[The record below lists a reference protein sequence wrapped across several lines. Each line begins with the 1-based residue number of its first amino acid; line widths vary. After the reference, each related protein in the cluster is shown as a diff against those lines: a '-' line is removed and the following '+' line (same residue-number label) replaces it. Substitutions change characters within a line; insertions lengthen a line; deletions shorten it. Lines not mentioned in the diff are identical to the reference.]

1 MPGEAEHS
9 GGYPIPYERRGIVTT
24 TLEGKTVLITGSA
37 ERAGR
42 QFALRFAAAG
52 AAVVVNHWKQAALAD
67 ATVELIR
74 AEGGE
79 ATAIE
84 ADVSDT
90 SQARMLVERTVDW
103 RGDLSVLIHNASS
116 LRPREFE
123 DVTEADFDASFD
135 INIRG
140 PFFLSQAAA
149 AVMQKQGH
157 GRIIALVGN
166 STNEAWPNLIPHSL
180 SKTAL
185 IRLMEQ
191 LAVALSPTVQCNAV
205 APTQFFRSDDGA
217 NDALRRYRGEP
228 LVEGDTYRVGTRYEF
243 RNGDADDV
251 AETLLFLSTCSPYL
265 TGTVIRLDGGKAL
278 Y

>member
-1 MPGEAEHS
+1 MQHQ
-9 GGYPIPYERRGIVTT
+9 
-24 TLEGKTVLITGSA
+24 LDGKTVLITGAA

-42 QFALRFAAAG
+42 QFARRFAAAG
-52 AAVVVNHWKQAALAD
+52 AAVAVNHWCQPELAEE
-67 ATVELIR
+67 TVDLIR
-74 AEGGE
+74 AEGGV

-84 ADVSDT
+84 ADVSDP
-90 SQARMLVERTVDW
+90 SQARSLVERTFSW
-103 RGDLSVLIHNASS
+103 RSDLSILIHNASS
-116 LRPREFE
+116 LRAKEFE
-123 DVTEADFDASFD
+123 EVTEDDFDAAFG

-149 AVMQKQGH
+149 DVMQKQGH

-166 STNEAWPNLIPHSL
+166 STNEAWPNLIPHSV

-191 LAVALSPTVQCNAV
+191 LAVALSPRIQCNAV
-205 APTQFFRSDDGA
+205 APTQFFRSDDGT

-228 LVEGDTYRVGTRYEF
+228 LAEGDTYRVGTRYEF

>member
-1 MPGEAEHS
+1 MSLTPFRLDGQ
-9 GGYPIPYERRGIVTT
+9 
-24 TLEGKTVLITGSA
+24 TVLITGSA

-42 QFALRFAAAG
+42 EFARRFAESG
-52 AAVVVNHWKQAALAD
+52 AAVVVNHYRQPELAEE
-67 ATVELIR
+67 TVESIR
-74 AEGGE
+74 SFGGE
-79 ATAIE
+79 AIAIDS
-84 ADVSDT
+84 DVSDPAA
-90 SQARMLVERTVDW
+90 ARALVEQTVAW

-116 LRPREFE
+116 LRAKEFE
-123 DVTEADFDASFD
+123 DVTIDDFDHSFGV
-135 INIRG
+135 NIRG
-140 PFFLSQAAA
+140 PFFLSQRAAE
-149 AVMQKQGH
+149 VMKAQGH

-166 STNEAWPNLIPHSL
+166 STNEAWPNLIPHAV

-228 LVEGDTYRVGTRYEF
+228 LVEGDSYRVGTRYEF

-251 AETLLFLSTCSPYL
+251 AEMLLFLSTCTPYL
-265 TGTVIRLDGGKAL
+265 TGTVIRMDGGKAL

>member
-1 MPGEAEHS
+1 M
-9 GGYPIPYERRGIVTT
+9 YPRLDGR
-24 TLEGKTVLITGSA
+24 TVLITGAA

-42 QFALRFAAAG
+42 EFARRFAAAG
-52 AAVVVNHWKQAALAD
+52 AAVAVNHWKQPELAEE
-67 ATVELIR
+67 TVELIR
-74 AEGGE
+74 SAGGD
-79 ATAIE
+79 AIAIE

-90 SQARMLVERTVDW
+90 AQARSLVDRTLAW

-116 LRPREFE
+116 LRAKEFE
-123 DVTEADFDASFD
+123 DVTEDDFDAAFG

-140 PFFLSQAAA
+140 PFFLSQEAAK
-149 AVMQKQGH
+149 VMRKQGH

-191 LAVALSPTVQCNAV
+191 LAVALSPAVQCNAV
-205 APTQFFRSDDGA
+205 APTQFFRSDDGT

>member
-1 MPGEAEHS
+1 MDH
-9 GGYPIPYERRGIVTT
+9 R
-24 TLEGKTVLITGSA
+24 LDGKTVLITGAA

-42 QFALRFAAAG
+42 EFARKFASAG
-52 AAVVVNHWKQAALAD
+52 AAVVVNHWKQEDLAQE
-67 ATVELIR
+67 TVELI
-74 AEGGE
+74 AADGGV
-79 ATAIE
+79 ATAVE
-84 ADVSDT
+84 ADVSDP
-90 SQARMLVERTVDW
+90 SQAKSLANQAEAW

-116 LRPREFE
+116 LRAKEFE
-123 DVTEADFDASFD
+123 DVTEDDFDAAFG

-149 AVMQKQGH
+149 KIMKKQGH

-166 STNEAWPNLIPHSL
+166 STNEAWPNLIPHGV

-205 APTQFFRSDDGA
+205 APTQFFRSDDGT

-228 LVEGDTYRVGTRYEF
+228 LVAGDTYRVGTRYEF
-243 RNGDADDV
+243 RNGDAHDV

>member
-1 MPGEAEHS
+1 MNP
-9 GGYPIPYERRGIVTT
+9 R
-24 TLEGKTVLITGSA
+24 LEGKTVLITGAA

-42 QFALRFAAAG
+42 EFARRFAAAG
-52 AAVVVNHWKQAALAD
+52 AAVVVNHWNQSALA
-67 ATVELIR
+67 AETVELIR
-74 AEGGE
+74 SEGGE
-79 ATAIE
+79 ATALE
-84 ADVSDT
+84 ADISNPAE
-90 SQARMLVERTVDW
+90 SRMLVERTLQW
-103 RGDLSVLIHNASS
+103 HGDLSVLIHNASS
-116 LRPREFE
+116 LRAKEFE
-123 DVTEADFDASFD
+123 DVTEDDFDHSFGV
-135 INIRG
+135 NIRG

-149 AVMQKQGH
+149 KVMQRQGH

-191 LAVALSPTVQCNAV
+191 LAVALSPTIQCNAV
-205 APTQFFRSDDGA
+205 APTQFYRSDDGT

-228 LVEGDTYRVGTRYEF
+228 QVDGDTYRVGTRYEF

-251 AETLLFLSTCSPYL
+251 AETLLYLSTCSPYL
-265 TGTVIRLDGGKAL
+265 NGTVIRLDGGKAL

>member
-1 MPGEAEHS
+1 MDSQIA
-9 GGYPIPYERRGIVTT
+9 
-24 TLEGKTVLITGSA
+24 GKTVLITGSA

-42 QFALRFAAAG
+42 VFARRFAAEG
-52 AAVVVNHWKQAALAD
+52 ANVVVNHWKQSALAD
-67 ATVELIR
+67 ETVDLIR
-74 AEGGE
+74 ADGGQ
-79 ATAIE
+79 ALAVE

-90 SQARMLVERTVDW
+90 AAARRLVEEATDW
-103 RGDLSVLIHNASS
+103 KGDLSVLVHNASS
-116 LRPREFE
+116 LRSKEFE
-123 DVTEADFDASFD
+123 EVTEADFDASFG

-149 AVMQKQGH
+149 EVMKKQGH

-166 STNEAWPNLIPHSL
+166 STNEAWPNLIPHAL

-191 LAVALSPTVQCNAV
+191 LAVALSPVVQCNAL
-205 APTQFFRSDDGA
+205 APTQFFRSDDGT
-217 NDALRRYRGEP
+217 NDALRSYRGEP
-228 LVEGDTYRVGTRYEF
+228 LVDGDTYRVGTRYEF

-251 AETLLFLSTCSPYL
+251 AEALLFLATCSSYL
-265 TGTVIRLDGGKAL
+265 NGTVIRLDGGKAL

>member
-1 MPGEAEHS
+1 MTAD
-9 GGYPIPYERRGIVTT
+9 IT
-24 TLEGKTVLITGSA
+24 GKTVLITGAA

-42 QFALRFAAAG
+42 VFARRFAAEG
-52 AAVVVNHWKQAALAD
+52 ANVVVNHWRQADLAEETVALIHAD
-67 ATVELIR
+67 GGR
-74 AEGGE
+74 AR
-79 ATAIE
+79 AIE

-90 SQARMLVERTVDW
+90 EAARRLVAETVAW

-116 LRPREFE
+116 LRSKEFE
-123 DVTEADFDASFD
+123 DVTEEDFDASFG

-149 AVMQKQGH
+149 EIMKAQGH

-166 STNEAWPNLIPHSL
+166 STNEAWPNLIPHGL

-205 APTQFFRSDDGA
+205 APTQFFRSDDGT
-217 NDALRRYRGEP
+217 NDALREYRGEP
-228 LVEGDTYRVGTRYEF
+228 LVDGDTYRVGSRYEF

-251 AETLLFLSTCSPYL
+251 AETLLFLATCSPYL
-265 TGTVIRLDGGKAL
+265 NGTVIRLDGGKAL

>member
-1 MPGEAEHS
+1 MSEPVLRLDGA
-9 GGYPIPYERRGIVTT
+9 
-24 TLEGKTVLITGSA
+24 TVLITGSA

-42 QFALRFAAAG
+42 QFARRFAESG
-52 AAVVVNHWKQAALAD
+52 AAVVVNHWKQGSAAEE
-67 ATVELIR
+67 TVELIR
-74 AEGGE
+74 AAGGE

-84 ADVSDT
+84 ADVSDP
-90 SQARMLVERTVDW
+90 SAARTLVEKSVAW
-103 RGDLSVLIHNASS
+103 RGDLSVVIHNASS
-116 LRPREFE
+116 LRSKEFE
-123 DVTEADFDASFD
+123 DVTEDDFDASFGV
-135 INIRG
+135 NIRG

-149 AVMQKQGH
+149 KVMRAQGH

-166 STNEAWPNLIPHSL
+166 STSEAWPNLIPHSL

-191 LAVALSPTVQCNAV
+191 LAVALSPVVQCHAV
-205 APTQFFRSDDGA
+205 APTQFFRSDDGT

-228 LVEGDTYRVGTRYEF
+228 LVDGDTYRVGTRYEF

-251 AETLLFLSTCSPYL
+251 AETLLYLSTCSPYL
-265 TGTVIRLDGGKAL
+265 TGAVIRLDGGKAL